1 MHNILYKVI
10 MSNTTLECYFRYTQ
24 VSSNSLLL
32 LFFDL
37 FGVKKLVRKKL
48 KSWVEGYT
56 ILLIFRL
63 LAEQNNKSTSGRS
76 SHEIGIF
83 NIVGKFT
90 RSNWKASSMRSS
102 LCDRLLVMGYPWKVV
117 VRAIEEHG
125 ELFCKF
131 QFILSYLYVKA
142 SLSFLSG
149 LNDVGL
155 NIKCKRE
162 SIRRT
167 PMTGFGVPHVV
178 QKPNNVVI
186 TRDRERIPRN
196 IPARGGGK
204 GPPYF
209 YFENVARAPK
219 GVWETMSNFLYD
231 IEPEFVDS
239 IYFSAAARKRGYIHN
254 LPIDKRFPILPT
266 PPSTIFGAL
275 PSTKTSWPKWDP
287 RIKLNCIVTNNGR
300 PKHTKKI
307 SEELDNCGTEPPPHI
322 RKKVLQVCRK
332 YNFIWVGNNK
342 VAPLHPKQ
350 IEKIMGFPDG
360 HTDMLSRSARY
371 RCLGNTFQVNTV
383 GYHLSVLKRLFP
395 EGIKVLSLFS
405 GIGGA
410 EVALHKL
417 QIPLKFVVSVEC
429 SKACRDVMLRWWK
442 RSNQQGKLIHISDVK
457 YLTHQKLRELIDMCG
472 GFDLVI
478 GGSPCNNFAGNNR
491 RTRVGFKGEQSSLFL
506 DYWRILESV
515 NFITLCRTYY

>member
-1 MHNILYKVI
+1 
-10 MSNTTLECYFRYTQ
+10 
-24 VSSNSLLL
+24 
-32 LFFDL
+32 
-37 FGVKKLVRKKL
+37 
-48 KSWVEGYT
+48 
-56 ILLIFRL
+56 
-63 LAEQNNKSTSGRS
+63 
-76 SHEIGIF
+76 
-83 NIVGKFT
+83 
-90 RSNWKASSMRSS
+90 
-102 LCDRLLVMGYPWKVV
+102 
-117 VRAIEEHG
+117 
-125 ELFCKF
+125 
-131 QFILSYLYVKA
+131 
-142 SLSFLSG
+142 
-149 LNDVGL
+149 
-155 NIKCKRE
+155 
-162 SIRRT
+162 
-167 PMTGFGVPHVV
+167 MTGFGVPHVV

-239 IYFSAAARKRGYIHN
+239 IYFSPAARKRGYIHN

>member
-1 MHNILYKVI
+1 MANPNNSSWPSKKIL
-10 MSNTTLECYFRYTQ
+10 S
-24 VSSNSLLL
+24 
-32 LFFDL
+32 
-37 FGVKKLVRKKL
+37 
-48 KSWVEGYT
+48 
-56 ILLIFRL
+56 
-63 LAEQNNKSTSGRS
+63 EQNNKSTSGRS

-125 ELFCKF
+125 AYNEEAVFNTILTYKGMVILREMGFTCGEAF
-131 QFILSYLYVKA
+131 EAIGRCGVQSPITDAQHFIQ
-142 SLSFLSG
+142 G